1 MDLVNFQVGA
11 KTVALPILNI
21 LLTER
26 YDKDLTELPNDNP
39 SFIGVK
45 DFMNLPIPVFDL
57 GKMLNKSSTS
67 ESNRALASRLNE
79 LKENTLEWLLRL
91 DAALNGQSQL
101 QLVPPEQ
108 TEFVKWLN
116 EFDCDN
122 EDLHS
127 LLNRIATPL
136 TELYQFFQQQVHETD
151 KTAWQRFK
159 DTSSSHLARL
169 FNSAIEQV
177 DMGYKPIIVFT
188 TTDGREPHVGLLV
201 DKVEDSL
208 HVNES
213 DIKSLDSVTSV
224 GFQLDEQ
231 TTAMMQGLVQLENK
245 HSLIINARA
254 IFSEVTVQT

>member
-45 DFMNLPIPVFDL
+45 DFMNLPVPVFDL
-57 GKMLNKSSTS
+57 GKILNSNSTS
-67 ESNRALASRLNE
+67 ESNKALASKLHT
-79 LKENTLEWLLRL
+79 LKEETIQWLLRI
-91 DAALNGQSQL
+91 DANITNHDVSPIVQ
-101 QLVPPEQ
+101 PEQ
-108 TEFVKWLN
+108 TEYLKWLSN
-116 EFDCDN
+116 FDCDN

-127 LLNRIATPL
+127 LLHRIVTPL
-136 TELYQFFQQQVHETD
+136 KELYEFYKQSPKLSAEDQSWVRL
-151 KTAWQRFK
+151 K
-159 DTSSSHLARL
+159 TSSNSHIQRL
-169 FNSAIEQV
+169 FDSAIEQV

-208 HVNES
+208 YVDES

-224 GFQLDEQ
+224 GFQLDKQ
-231 TTAMMQGLVQLENK
+231 TTAMMQGLIQLENK
-245 HSLIINARA
+245 HSLIIDARA
-254 IFSEVTVQT
+254 IFSDI